1 MSQVHTF
8 SDQPLSSEMVD
19 QLIDTLLNGPSPA
32 SDKYVVFID
41 LDCGLTYLYC
51 LANCDSHDAACTAVI
66 QQHRH
71 AGRPETATMTCRVL
85 GTCNE
90 SGCTCDGMCK
100 LRSYLVT
107 DEVSTDTVTSI
118 PSEGVQ

>member
-1 MSQVHTF
+1 MSQVPTF

-19 QLIDTLLNGPSPA
+19 QLIDTLLNGPGPA

-51 LANCDSHDAACTAVI
+51 LANCESHDAACTAAI
-66 QQHRH
+66 QAHRR
-71 AGRPETATMTCRVL
+71 AGRPETATTTCRVL

-90 SGCTCDGMCK
+90 SGCACGK
-100 LRSYLVT
+100 LRERTYRLV
-107 DEVSTDTVTSI
+107 DEVSADTDTSI
-118 PSEGVQ
+118 SSEGVQ